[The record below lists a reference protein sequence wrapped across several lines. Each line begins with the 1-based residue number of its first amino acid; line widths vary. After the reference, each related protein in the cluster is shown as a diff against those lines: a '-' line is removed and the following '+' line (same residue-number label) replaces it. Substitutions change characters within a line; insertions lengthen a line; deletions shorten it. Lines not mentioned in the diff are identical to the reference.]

1 MAGING
7 IWGGNS
13 YSYMYGNTN
22 TNSYMSGNILGI
34 DLGEYASITRGSYSK
49 LIKAYYQ
56 KYGKDDSASGISS
69 KDKSKDDKESKATK
83 NTLKTNAN
91 ELYKTAGELT
101 KTGKKSL
108 FEKVDIKDED
118 GNTTKGYDTD
128 KIYKA
133 VNSFVESYNKM
144 VKSAT
149 DSMDNAVLRQTLRM
163 IRSADS
169 NGKLLSSVGIKINA
183 DNTLTIDEE
192 KFKAADMGEIKTLF
206 NGEGSFASR
215 VQDSASNIYRQ
226 VNNSM
231 GNSNSYTAAGNWGNY
246 TSGNI
251 LDSLL

>member
-1 MAGING
+1 MAGINS

-13 YSYMYGNTN
+13 YSYMYGSTN

-34 DLGEYASITRGSYSK
+34 DLGEYASVTRGSYSK

-69 KDKSKDDKESKATK
+69 KDKKEDKTATAAKTTIK
-83 NTLKTNAN
+83 NNAN
-91 ELYKTAGELT
+91 ELYKSTEALV

-108 FEKVDIKDED
+108 FEQVDIKNEED
-118 GNTTKGYDTD
+118 GTTTKGYDKD

-144 VKSAT
+144 IKSAT
-149 DSMDNAVLRQTLRM
+149 DSMDNSVLRQTLRM

-169 NGKLLSSVGIKINA
+169 NSKMLSAVGIKINA

-192 KFKAADMGEIKTLF
+192 KFKAADMNKLKTLF
-206 NGEGSFASR
+206 NGEGSFAAQ
-215 VQDSASNIYRQ
+215 VQGVASNIYRQ

-231 GNSNSYTAAGNWGNY
+231 GNSNSYTPTGNWGNY
-246 TSGNI
+246 TTGNI

>member
-7 IWGGNS
+7 IWGNNG
-13 YSYMYGNTN
+13 YSYTFGGTSTN
-22 TNSYMSGNILGI
+22 TYTSGNILGI
-34 DLGEYASITRGSYSK
+34 DLGEYASVTRGSYSK

-56 KYGKDDSASGISS
+56 KYGKDDSASGVSS
-69 KDKSKDDKESKATK
+69 KDKKEDKTSNATK
-83 NTLKTNAN
+83 NTLKTDAN

-118 GNTTKGYDTD
+118 GNTTKGYDMD

-144 VKSAT
+144 VKSST

-163 IRSADS
+163 IRSADGNS
-169 NGKLLSSVGIKINA
+169 KLLNSVGIKINS
-183 DNTLTIDEE
+183 DNTLTVDEE
-192 KFKAADMGEIKTLF
+192 KFKAADMSKLKTLF

-215 VQDSASNIYRQ
+215 VQDTASNIYRQ

-231 GNSNSYTAAGNWGNY
+231 GNSNSYTAAGKWGNY

>member
-1 MAGING
+1 MAGINS

-13 YSYMYGNTN
+13 YSYMYGNTK

-34 DLGEYASITRGSYSK
+34 DLGEYASITKGSYNK

-69 KDKSKDDKESKATK
+69 KDKKEDKTSNATK

-91 ELYKTAGELT
+91 ELYKATEELV
-101 KTGKKSL
+101 KTGRKSL
-108 FEKVDIKDED
+108 FEQVDIKNEEE
-118 GNTTKGYDTD
+118 GTTTKGYDTD

-144 VKSAT
+144 VKSST

-169 NGKLLSSVGIKINA
+169 NSKLLNSVGIKINS
-183 DNTLTIDEE
+183 DNTLTVDEE
-192 KFKAADMGEIKTLF
+192 KFKAADMNKLKTLF
-206 NGEGSFASR
+206 NGEGSFASQ
-215 VQDSASNIYRQ
+215 VQASASSIYRQ

-246 TSGNI
+246 TTGNI